1 MHLRVLGSILKCI
14 FLKVALL
21 MVTLIAASC
30 SSNTQRF
37 SGGSYND
44 ITSTQST
51 TFMTMTDDPRMLSQN
66 VKIQSSELPPVESSG
81 ISEASYNSPYNNSSR
96 QEEVFYSDK
105 NKQFFPDGQV
115 MGIPPKNL
123 GTLPYSQAN
132 IFPVLKRNS
141 YIVQSGDTL
150 LSIAQQLG
158 VSVDTLRL
166 ANGIN
171 GNSIYIGQSLIIP
184 NQSTKMASNVQ
195 NSISD
200 TSKKVSSSQSK
211 TVSSMKQSKAPTSV
225 HQNSVKIMPEVKNDT
240 LSIEKSAPTQ
250 VTIHKSINDTSDQI
264 TDPNDTITP
273 QLTGISKMR
282 WPVRGRLLSHFG
294 KKKGTA
300 VNRGIDI
307 MVPEGSSVKAA
318 ENGVVI
324 YASDG
329 LKELGNVVMIR
340 HENNIITIYGHNS
353 KLIVNRGQKV
363 RRGDEIAKSGFS
375 GDAKTPRVYFEVRKN
390 SLPVDPAEYLE
401 N

>member
-1 MHLRVLGSILKCI
+1 MHLRVLSSILKCI
-14 FLKVALL
+14 SLKVALL
-21 MVTLIAASC
+21 MVTLMAAGC
-30 SSNTQRF
+30 SSSTQRF
-37 SGGSYND
+37 SSGPYND
-44 ITSTQST
+44 ITPTQST
-51 TFMTMTDDPRMLSQN
+51 TFVTMADDPRMLSQN
-66 VKIQSSELPPVESSG
+66 VKIQSSELPPVEASD
-81 ISEASYNSPYNNSSR
+81 ISEAGYNSPYNNSSR
-96 QEEVFYSDK
+96 QEEVFSPDK
-105 NKQFFPDGQV
+105 NKQFFSNGQV
-115 MGIPPKNL
+115 MGVPPKSL
-123 GTLPYSQAN
+123 GTLPHSQAN
-132 IFPVLKRNS
+132 TFPVSKRNS

-184 NQSTKMASNVQ
+184 DQSTKMASNVQ
-195 NSISD
+195 NSMAD
-200 TSKKVSSSQSK
+200 ASKKVSSSQSK
-211 TVSSMKQSKAPTSV
+211 IVSSVQQSKAPTSG
-225 HQNSVKIMPEVKNDT
+225 HQNSVKTVPEVKNDT
-240 LSIEKSAPTQ
+240 LNIKKSSPTQ
-250 VTIHKSINDTSDQI
+250 VTINDSSDQMI
-264 TDPNDTITP
+264 DPNDITTP

-294 KKKGTA
+294 QKKGTA

>member
-1 MHLRVLGSILKCI
+1 MYIRVSSSILKCT
-14 FLKVALL
+14 FLKAALL
-21 MVTLIAASC
+21 MVILIATGC
-30 SSNTQRF
+30 SSSTQRF
-37 SGGSYND
+37 SGGSYNN
-44 ITSTQST
+44 ITPTQST

-66 VKIQSSELPPVESSG
+66 VEIQSSELPPVESSS
-81 ISEASYNSPYNNSSR
+81 ISDADYNSPYNNSSR
-96 QEEVFYSDK
+96 QKEVFYPDK
-105 NKQFFPDGQV
+105 NKHFSDGQV
-115 MGIPPKNL
+115 MGIPPQNL
-123 GTLPYSQAN
+123 GTLPRSQVN
-132 IFPVLKRNS
+132 NGSVFKKNS

-158 VSVDTLRL
+158 VSVDALRL

-171 GNSIYIGQSLIIP
+171 ANSIYIGQSLIIP
-184 NQSTKMASNVQ
+184 GQSTKMASNIQ
-195 NSISD
+195 NNISD
-200 TSKKVSSSQSK
+200 ASKNVSSFQSK
-211 TVSSMKQSKAPTSV
+211 TVSPVKQGKAPTSV
-225 HQNSVKIMPEVKNDT
+225 AQTSVKTMPVVKSDT
-240 LSIEKSAPTQ
+240 LNIEKNSPTQ
-250 VTIHKSINDTSDQI
+250 ATTHKSINDTSDQI
-264 TDPNDTITP
+264 IDPNDIITP
-273 QLTGISKMR
+273 QSTGISKMR

-294 KKKGTA
+294 EKKGTA

-324 YASDG
+324 YASNG

-353 KLIVNRGQKV
+353 KLIVSRGQKV